1 MNSPTNV
8 RTHYRACNLCEAI
21 CGLEITV
28 NEDNEILTING
39 DKKDPF
45 SRGHIC
51 PKAVGLKDI
60 YLDKNRLKQPVRRT
74 ATGWETISWNEAFDE
89 IASKLKSIQ
98 AQYGKDAVGIYSG
111 NPSVHNSG
119 TLLALPALLR
129 ALGTKNRFSATS
141 ADQLPHHFVS
151 SLMFGHPLLLPVPD
165 IDRTDFMLI
174 MGGNPLASNGSMMT
188 VPDVANRLK
197 AIQKRGGK
205 FVVIDPRKTETA
217 KIADQHIFIKPATDV
232 YLLLAILNEVLSLTR
247 SVGRPQPPLLNERGG
262 IRPNFRPLA
271 PPLFEERGSGG
282 EVASILKSATQSYT
296 PEAVSSITG
305 IPVETIKNLVN
316 DILTAK
322 SAVVYGRMG
331 VSVQAFGGVCQWL
344 INCINIFTGN
354 MDSVGGAMFTQP
366 AFDLWGRAKR
376 GEKYFNRYQSAVRK
390 LPEFDG
396 ELPVSA
402 MGEDILDGGIKAL
415 FTVCGN
421 PVLSTSNGTQLDTAL
436 EGLDYMVSVDIFIN
450 ETTRHANVILPPT
463 TGLEVA
469 HYDLA
474 FYNLSVR
481 NTAKY
486 SVPLFEKDNSQRHD
500 WEIFEEIKNRLISQD
515 GAEIPAPKN
524 PEEKLAMA
532 MQFGP
537 YGKDGLTLQ
546 KLKDNPHGE
555 DLGALRPC
563 LKEKLLTDNQQI
575 NVIPELLLNDLE
587 RVKENFNKLVSIHD
601 MIQNHAM
608 NDGFDLQ
615 LIGRRHLR
623 SNNSW
628 MHNSERLVKGSDR
641 CTLMIHPETAA
652 NRGIVN
658 LEKVQIESRVGR
670 VEIAVEITDEIMP
683 NVVSIP
689 HGFGHAR
696 KGVKLDIATAHAGV
710 SLNDLTDDL
719 LIDELTGNSAFSGVP
734 VRILR

>member
-1 MNSPTNV
+1 MNSSTNI

-21 CGLEITV
+21 CGLEITI
-28 NEDNEILTING
+28 NENNEILTING

-74 ATGWETISWNEAFDE
+74 ETGWETISWNEAFDE
-89 IASKLKSIQ
+89 VASKLKAIQ
-98 AQYGKDAVGIYSG
+98 VQYGKDAVGIYQG

-119 TLLALPALLR
+119 TLLSAPAFLR
-129 ALGTKNRFSATS
+129 ALGIKNRFSATS

-232 YLLLAILNEVLSLTR
+232 YLLLAILNQV
-247 SVGRPQPPLLNERGG
+247 LNENNSSRFTNLP
-262 IRPNFRPLA
+262 IDNEA
-271 PPLFEERGSGG
+271 ISE
-282 EVASILKSATQSYT
+282 LKSAIQNYT

-305 IPVETIKNLVN
+305 IPVETIENLVN
-316 DILTAK
+316 DILIAK

-354 MDSVGGAMFTQP
+354 MDSEGGAMFTQP

-450 ETTRHANVILPPT
+450 ETTRHANIILPPT

-486 SVPLFEKDNSQRHD
+486 SEPLFEKDNNQRHD
-500 WEIFEEIKNRLISQD
+500 WEIFEEIKNRLISEE
-515 GAEIPAPKN
+515 GAEIPVPKN
-524 PEEKLAMA
+524 PEEKLEMA

-537 YGKDGLTLQ
+537 YGKDGLTLK
-546 KLKDNPHGE
+546 KLKNNPHGE

-563 LKEKLLTDNQQI
+563 LKEKLLTDNQLVNI
-575 NVIPELLLNDLE
+575 NPALLLNDLE
-587 RVKENFNKLVSIHD
+587 RVNLNFQKLLKDIKN
-601 MIQNHAM
+601 IK
-608 NDGFDLQ
+608 FDLQ

-628 MHNSERLVKGSDR
+628 MHNSERLVKGRDR

-652 NRGIVN
+652 SRGIVN
-658 LEKVQIESRVGR
+658 LEKVQIESRVGK

-696 KGVKLDIATAHAGV
+696 KGVQLDIATAHAGV

>member
-1 MNSPTNV
+1 MTSSTNI
-8 RTHYRACNLCEAI
+8 RTHFRACNLCEAI

-28 NEDNEILTING
+28 NDQNEILTIKG
-39 DKKDPF
+39 DEKDPF

-51 PKAVGLKDI
+51 PKAVGMKDI

-74 ATGWETISWNEAFDE
+74 NEGWETISWEEAFTE
-89 IASKLKSIQ
+89 VTAKFKAIQ
-98 AQYGKDAVGIYSG
+98 AQHGKDAVGVYQG

-119 TLLALPALLR
+119 TLLSAPGFLR

-141 ADQLPHHFVS
+141 ADQLPHHFAAWQ
-151 SLMFGHPLLLPVPD
+151 MFGHPLLLPIPD
-165 IDRTDFMLI
+165 IDHTDFMLI
-174 MGGNPLASNGSMMT
+174 GANPLASNGSLMT

-205 FVVIDPRKTETA
+205 FIVIDPRRTETA
-217 KIADQHIFIKPATDV
+217 KIADQHLFIKPATDV
-232 YLLLAILNEVLSLTR
+232 FLLLSLVHEITKQIELTDDVQR
-247 SVGRPQPPLLNERGG
+247 LKDFTQFYSPQ
-262 IRPNFRPLA
+262 
-271 PPLFEERGSGG
+271 
-282 EVASILKSATQSYT
+282 T
-296 PEAVSSITG
+296 VSKITG
-305 IPVETIKNLVN
+305 IEVEQIKNIANELVN
-316 DILTAK
+316 NSK
-322 SAVVYGRMG
+322 SVVYGRMG
-331 VSVQAFGGVCQWL
+331 VSVQAFGGMCHWL
-344 INCINIFTGN
+344 INCINILTGN
-354 MDSVGGAMFTQP
+354 LDSVGGAMFPQP
-366 AFDLWGRAKR
+366 AFDLFGRAKK
-376 GEKYFNRYQSAVRK
+376 GENYFNRYQSAVRK

-396 ELPVSA
+396 DLPVSA
-402 MGEDILDGGIKAL
+402 MAEDILAGGIKAML
-415 FTVCGN
+415 TVCGN
-421 PVLSTSNGTQLDTAL
+421 PVLSTSNGTQLDTAFDSL
-436 EGLDYMVSVDIFIN
+436 EYIVAVDIFIN
-450 ETTRHANVILPPT
+450 ETTQHANIILPPT

-469 HYDLA
+469 HYDVVFHNLA
-474 FYNLSVR
+474 VR

-486 SVPLFEKDNSQRHD
+486 SEPLFEKDNNQRHD
-500 WEIFEEIKNRLISQD
+500 WEIFEELKNRMTLPE

-524 PEEKLAMA
+524 PEEKLELAMK
-532 MQFGP
+532 FGL

-563 LKEKLLTDNQQI
+563 INERLLTENQAI
-575 NVIPELLLNDLE
+575 NLIPEIIIKDLG
-587 RVKENFNKLVSIHD
+587 RVKENAEQLLAETKNSI
-601 MIQNHAM
+601 
-608 NDGFDLQ
+608 FDLQ

-628 MHNSERLVKGSDR
+628 MHNAERLIKGRDR

-652 NRGIVN
+652 IRGIVN
-658 LEKVQIESRVGR
+658 QEKVQIESRVGM

-696 KGVKLDIATAHAGV
+696 KGVKLDVATAHAGV
-710 SLNDLTDDL
+710 SLNDLTDEL

>member
-1 MNSPTNV
+1 MTQSTNI

-28 NEDNEILTING
+28 NEQNEILTIKG
-39 DKKDPF
+39 DEKDLF

-74 ATGWETISWNEAFDE
+74 ETGWEEISWEEAFTE
-89 IASKLKSIQ
+89 VTAKLKEIQ
-98 AQYGKDAVGIYSG
+98 KQYGKDSVGIYQG

-119 TLLALPALLR
+119 TMLSAPAFLR
-129 ALGTKNRFSATS
+129 ALGSKNRFSATS
-141 ADQLPHHFVS
+141 ADQLPHHFAAWQ
-151 SLMFGHPLLLPVPD
+151 MFGHPLLLPIPD
-165 IDRTDFMLI
+165 IDHTDFMLI
-174 MGGNPLASNGSMMT
+174 IGANPLASNGSLMT

-217 KIADQHIFIKPATDV
+217 KIADQHLFIKPATDV
-232 YLLLAILNEVLSLTR
+232 FLLLSIVHEITNQIELSEDAEKLKD
-247 SVGRPQPPLLNERGG
+247 
-262 IRPNFRPLA
+262 LA
-271 PPLFEERGSGG
+271 KF
-282 EVASILKSATQSYT
+282 YT
-296 PEAVSSITG
+296 PETVSRITG
-305 IPVETIKNLVN
+305 ITAEQIKKLSQELLN
-316 DILTAK
+316 AK
-322 SAVVYGRMG
+322 TSVVYGRMG

-344 INCINIFTGN
+344 INCINILTNN
-354 MDSVGGAMFTQP
+354 MDSVGGAMFPQP
-366 AFDLWGRAKR
+366 AFDLLGRAKK
-376 GEKYFNRYQSAVRK
+376 GENYFNRWQSAVRK

-402 MGEDILDGGIKAL
+402 MAEDILAGGIKA
-415 FTVCGN
+415 FISICGN
-421 PVLSTSNGTQLDTAL
+421 PVLSTSNGVQLDQAL
-436 EGLDYMVSVDIFIN
+436 NSLEYMVSVDIYIN
-450 ETTRHANVILPPT
+450 ETSRHANIILPPT
-463 TGLEVA
+463 TGLEVS
-469 HYDLA
+469 HYDVVFHNLA
-474 FYNLSVR
+474 VR

-486 SVPLFEKDNSQRHD
+486 SEPLFEKDNNQRHD
-500 WEIFEEIKNRLISQD
+500 WEIFEELKNRILAEE
-515 GAEIPAPKN
+515 GAVIPSPKN

-537 YGKDGLTLQ
+537 YGKQGLTLQ
-546 KLKDNPHGE
+546 KLKENPHGE

-563 LKEKLLTDNQQI
+563 LKGKLLTENQEVNLI
-575 NVIPELLLNDLE
+575 SALIIKDLE
-587 RVKENFNKLVSIHD
+587 RVKLNADKLLEETQD
-601 MIQNHAM
+601 
-608 NDGFDLQ
+608 NDFDLQ

-628 MHNSERLVKGSDR
+628 MHNAERLVKGRDR

-652 NRGIVN
+652 KRGIIN
-658 LEKVQIESRVGR
+658 QEKVQIESRVGR
-670 VEIAVEITDEIMP
+670 IEISVEITEDIMP
-683 NVVSIP
+683 DVVSIP

-696 KGVKLDIATAHAGV
+696 TGVQMDIANAHAGV
-710 SLNDLTDDL
+710 SLNDLTDEL

>member
-1 MNSPTNV
+1 MNSPINV
-8 RTHYRACNLCEAI
+8 RTHFRACNLCEAI

-28 NEDNEILTING
+28 NENNEILTING

-74 ATGWETISWNEAFDE
+74 ETGWETISWNEAYDE
-89 IASKLKSIQ
+89 VASKLKAIQ
-98 AQYGKDAVGIYSG
+98 ARHGKDAVGIYQG

-119 TLLALPALLR
+119 TLLSAPAFLR

-174 MGGNPLASNGSMMT
+174 IGGNPLASNGSMMT

-232 YLLLAILNEVLSLTR
+232 YLLLAILN
-247 SVGRPQPPLLNERGG
+247 QILNKNNSNRFANLPFDNE
-262 IRPNFRPLA
+262 A
-271 PPLFEERGSGG
+271 VSE
-282 EVASILKSATQSYT
+282 LKSIIQSYT

-305 IPVETIKNLVN
+305 IPTEIIKNLVQ

-376 GEKYFNRYQSAVRK
+376 GENYFNRYQSAVRK

-402 MGEDILDGGIKAL
+402 MGEDILEGGIKAL

-450 ETTRHANVILPPT
+450 ETTRHANIILPPT

-474 FYNLSVR
+474 FYNLSIR
-481 NTAKY
+481 NAAKY
-486 SVPLFEKDNSQRHD
+486 SEPLFEKDNNQRHD
-500 WEIFEEIKNRLISQD
+500 WEIFEEIKNRLISQE
-515 GAEIPAPKN
+515 GADIPTPKN

-532 MQFGP
+532 IQFGP
-537 YGKDGLTLQ
+537 YGKEGLTLQ

-555 DLGALRPC
+555 DLGALQPC
-563 LKEKLLTDNQQI
+563 LNEKLLTVNQLI
-575 NVIPELLLNDLE
+575 NIIPELLLNDLE
-587 RVKENFNKLVSIHD
+587 RVKSNFQKSLKDVKNIE
-601 MIQNHAM
+601 
-608 NDGFDLQ
+608 FDLQ

-628 MHNSERLVKGSDR
+628 MHNSERLVKGRDR

-652 NRGIVN
+652 NRGIVH
-658 LEKVQIESRVGR
+658 LEKVQIESRVGK
-670 VEIAVEITDEIMP
+670 VEITVEITDEIMP

-696 KGVKLDIATAHAGV
+696 KGVQLDIATTHAGV

>member
-1 MNSPTNV
+1 MNSSSTI

-28 NEDNEILTING
+28 NENNEILTING

-74 ATGWETISWNEAFDE
+74 ETGWKVISWNEALDE
-89 IASKLKSIQ
+89 VASKLKAIQ
-98 AQYGKDAVGIYSG
+98 AQHGKNAVGVYQG

-119 TLLALPALLR
+119 TLLSAPALLR
-129 ALGTKNRFSATS
+129 TLATKNRFSATS

-174 MGGNPLASNGSMMT
+174 IGGNPLASNGSMMT

-232 YLLLAILNEVLSLTR
+232 YLLLSILNEILQGNHTRISTDLPIHSEAVL
-247 SVGRPQPPLLNERGG
+247 G
-262 IRPNFRPLA
+262 I
-271 PPLFEERGSGG
+271 
-282 EVASILKSATQSYT
+282 KSAIHTYT

-305 IPVETIKNLVN
+305 ISSETIKNLVN
-316 DILTAK
+316 DLILAK

-354 MDSVGGAMFTQP
+354 MDSEGGAMFPQP
-366 AFDLWGRAKR
+366 AFDLLGRAKK
-376 GEKYFNRYQSAVRK
+376 GENYFNRYQSSVRK

-402 MGEDILDGGIKAL
+402 MAEDILAGGIKAL
-415 FTVCGN
+415 FTICGN

-436 EGLDYMVSVDIFIN
+436 AELEYMVSVDIFIN
-450 ETTRHANVILPPT
+450 ETTRHANIILPPT

-481 NTAKY
+481 NMAKY
-486 SVPLFEKDNSQRHD
+486 SEPLFEKDNNQRHD
-500 WEIFEEIKNRLISQD
+500 WEIFEEIKNRLVAQADS
-515 GAEIPAPKN
+515 EIPAPKN
-524 PEEKLAMA
+524 PEEKLAMGI
-532 MQFGP
+532 Q
-537 YGKDGLTLQ
+537 YGLYVKDGLTLQ

-563 LKEKLLTDNQQI
+563 LKSRLLTDDQAI
-575 NVIPELLLNDLE
+575 NISPSLLLHDLE
-587 RVKENFNKLVSIHD
+587 RVKLNFQKLLVDTHPSP
-601 MIQNHAM
+601 
-608 NDGFDLQ
+608 FDLQ

-628 MHNSERLVKGSDR
+628 MHNSERLVKGRDR

-658 LEKVQIESRVGR
+658 LEKVQIESRVGS
-670 VEIAVEITDEIMP
+670 VEIIVEITDEIMP

-696 KGVKLDIATAHAGV
+696 KGVQLDIATAHAGV
-710 SLNDLTDDL
+710 SLNDLTDEL

>member
-1 MNSPTNV
+1 MNSSTNI
-8 RTHYRACNLCEAI
+8 RTHFRACNLCEAI

-28 NEDNEILTING
+28 NENNEILTING

-74 ATGWETISWNEAFDE
+74 ETGWEIISWNEAFDE
-89 IASKLKSIQ
+89 VTSKLKTIQ
-98 AQYGKDAVGIYSG
+98 AQYGKDAVGIYQG

-119 TLLALPALLR
+119 TLLSAPAFLR

-174 MGGNPLASNGSMMT
+174 IGGNPLASNGSMMT

-232 YLLLAILNEVLSLTR
+232 YLLLAILNEVLKKSTSLNVVEQFHCG
-247 SVGRPQPPLLNERGG
+247 SNLHDVNLLIDYMG
-262 IRPNFRPLA
+262 
-271 PPLFEERGSGG
+271 
-282 EVASILKSATQSYT
+282 VANLKSAIQSYT
-296 PEAVSSITG
+296 PETVSTITG
-305 IPVETIKNLVN
+305 IPTETIKNLVQ
-316 DILTAK
+316 DILNAK
-322 SAVVYGRMG
+322 NAVVYGRMG

-354 MDSVGGAMFTQP
+354 MDSEGGAMFTQP

-376 GEKYFNRYQSAVRK
+376 GENYFNRYQSAVRK

-450 ETTRHANVILPPT
+450 ETTRHANIILPPT

-481 NTAKY
+481 NIAKY
-486 SVPLFEKDNSQRHD
+486 SEPLFEKDNNQRHD
-500 WEIFEEIKNRLISQD
+500 WEIFEEIKNRLTLQE
-515 GAEIPAPKN
+515 GADIPSPKN

-537 YGKDGLTLQ
+537 YGKVGLTLQ

-555 DLGALRPC
+555 DLGALKPC
-563 LKEKLLTDNQQI
+563 LKEKLLTDNQLI
-575 NVIPELLLNDLE
+575 NIIPDLLLKDLE
-587 RVKENFNKLVSIHD
+587 RVKENYEKLISID
-601 MIQNHAM
+601 GMIQNHAI
-608 NDGFDLQ
+608 NDVYDLQ

-628 MHNSERLVKGSDR
+628 MHNSERLVKGRDR

-658 LEKVQIESRVGR
+658 LEKVQIESRVGK
-670 VEIAVEITDEIMP
+670 VEITVEITDEIMP

-734 VRILR
+734 VRILRRFKKI